1 MEQLKLNMIPNGV
14 NPVFHASQYDK
25 GRQIRFVLDETLS
38 SAEVTVS
45 YRAKDGTEYGNV
57 QTSVSGN
64 TITDTIPEEV
74 LTDYGII
81 EGEVDIDGIGSLN
94 FFVEVEKDAYDGGVI
109 TTQTASGAIATFET
123 NIETAFVSLK
133 SDINPVQDLHGYTK
147 PWSGGGGK
155 NKLMPTAGTT
165 TINGITFTVDS
176 EGVVKTSGTFSENTN
191 LAVTTNFFL
200 KAGTYILNGCPS
212 GGSYSKYVVRI
223 ENGSAQRLALDT
235 GSGEQFT
242 LSEDTYVW
250 CRIYL
255 YSSDGIG
262 KTFKPMVRL
271 ATESD
276 SSFAPYENICPI
288 SGFSALNVTLAD
300 GDMQTV
306 DTKTVNFGQTVYGG
320 VADVTNGKVTL
331 THGIVDLGTLDW
343 IKEDSSVSGLARVNT
358 VQVAPLGAKYLQ
370 IPICTQYEGVYSKG
384 FNAFNNGEV
393 AFSNSEALP
402 MIRARSTEFVGK
414 TNAQIKALMSGVM
427 LCFELE
433 TPIEITTTP
442 ENLTAISG
450 ENNVYSDTNG
460 DTEVEYYIE
469 V

>member
-81 EGEVDIDGIGSLN
+81 EGEVSIDGIGSLN
-94 FFVEVEKDAYDGGVI
+94 FFVEVEKDAYDGGDI
-109 TTQTASGAIATFET
+109 ITQTASGPIATFET

-133 SDINPVQDLHGYTK
+133 SDINPVQDLHGYSK
-147 PWSGGGGK
+147 PWSAGGGK
-155 NKLMPTAGTT
+155 NKLMPTESTQT
-165 TINGITFTVDS
+165 VNGVTFTVNS
-176 EGVVKTSGTFSENTN
+176 EGVVTTSGTFSENTN
-191 LAVTTNFFL
+191 FALTTSFLL

-223 ENGSAQRLALDT
+223 ENAGAQRLALDM
-235 GSGEQFT
+235 GNGEQFT
-242 LSEDTYVW
+242 LAADTLVW
-250 CRIYL
+250 CRIYI
-255 YSSDGIG
+255 YSQDGIG

-271 ATESD
+271 ATETD
-276 SSFAPYENICPI
+276 ANFEPYSNICPI
-288 SGFSALNVTLAD
+288 IGFSALNVTLAD
-300 GDMQTV
+300 ENMQTV

-320 VADVTNGKVTL
+320 VADVTNGKVNVTRN
-331 THGIVDLGTLDW
+331 IVDLSTLNWVYASGAKRWEAQKTDMKNYPSRNAD
-343 IKEDSSVSGLARVNT
+343 IIFEKYETDITATAGSEGKGFISGLVIYVTSNDSTTPPSGNACY
-358 VQVAPLGAKYLQ
+358 PLA
-370 IPICTQYEGVYSKG
+370 
-384 FNAFNNGEV
+384 
-393 AFSNSEALP
+393 
-402 MIRARSTEFVGK
+402 
-414 TNAQIKALMSGVM
+414 
-427 LCFELE
+427 

-442 ENLTAISG
+442 EILTALSG
-450 ENNVYSDTNG
+450 QTNNVYSDTNG

>member
-38 SAEVTVS
+38 GAEVTVS
-45 YRAKDGTEYGNV
+45 YRAKDGTEHGNV

-74 LTDYGII
+74 LTDYGMI

-109 TTQTASGAIATFET
+109 TTQTASGAIATFNT
-123 NIETAFVSLK
+123 NMVEAFKSLK
-133 SDINPVQDLHGYTK
+133 SEINPVQDLHGYTK

-155 NKLMPTAGTT
+155 NKLNYDAWKTVSTYNGTAVWENNGVTLTATTNDCYTLSNTDMRVPISEGETITLSWEETANVNGAVYIFPNGTTAGMVYTQNASNKKLSYT
-165 TINGITFTVDS
+165 A
-176 EGVVKTSGTFSENTN
+176 TSGVTF
-191 LAVTTNFFL
+191 VTWRFGVQT
-200 KAGTYILNGCPS
+200 AGDTAYYKNIQIEK
-212 GGSYSKYVVRI
+212 GS
-223 ENGSAQRLALDT
+223 Q
-235 GSGEQFT
+235 
-242 LSEDTYVW
+242 
-250 CRIYL
+250 
-255 YSSDGIG
+255 
-262 KTFKPMVRL
+262 
-271 ATESD
+271 ATAWE
-276 SSFAPYENICPI
+276 PYENICPI

-320 VADVTNGKVTL
+320 VADVTNGKVNV
-331 THGIVDLGTLDW
+331 THGIVDLGSLSWLYNSTQ
-343 IKEDSSVSGLARVNT
+343 
-358 VQVAPLGAKYLQ
+358 QV
-370 IPICTQYEGVYSKG
+370 
-384 FNAFNNGEV
+384 FNATIDDIYNRTSGEENDAICSNYAGENVWNASNLSNGC
-393 AFSNSEALP
+393 F
-402 MIRARSTEFVGK
+402 MIRGDISRVYIKDTNYTDGATFK
-414 TNAQIKALMSGVM
+414 TAMSGVM
-427 LCFELE
+427 FVYKLA

-442 ENLTAISG
+442 ENLTAIVG
-450 ENNVYSDTNG
+450 QNNVYSDTNG